1 MACPKFYFSYTVE
14 PAFKQRISQ
23 GPIRQAE
30 PLPALQRGNL
40 MWGTLTMVLEKL
52 KSQGKKGSDS
62 GISQSRKLQQ
72 ALGLD
77 PQKRGGAVTRTQEME
92 SVRGGWH
99 CGRAALEPCRHP
111 ERRCCPQQDW
121 VHRADE
127 AGQNH
132 NQKQSEHEKCPNLTL
147 CPPPHL
153 PPALPL
159 AEPARSPSV
168 WRA

>member
-1 MACPKFYFSYTVE
+1 MPKVLFLIYCGAGFQTKDQSRANQTSR
-14 PAFKQRISQ
+14 AFASSSKREFNV
-23 GPIRQAE
+23 GNPDNGVGKAE
-30 PLPALQRGNL
+30 KP
-40 MWGTLTMVLEKL
+40 
-52 KSQGKKGSDS
+52 GKKGSDS

-132 NQKQSEHEKCPNLTL
+132 NQKQSEQEKCPHLTL